1 MVIGWGEF
9 NTFVIVSCRAWA
21 STAGMSFVFNFS
33 SFLIGLIIYAA
44 FRYCDPIKDGV
55 IFSKDQV
62 IRYHS
67 YSQVHPLNC
76 TKAIKC
82 DESAWLLVSVNWERI
97 VRKTCRRWT
106 LRGIMPTLRLIFRM
120 APVRQLASYC
130 DLAANNKY
138 ASSSQLDPRSLKGKE
153 TFEAVFC
160 FVFS

>member
-120 APVRQLASYC
+120 APVVGRKNNILFGLCMQTTEKLFLPP
-130 DLAANNKY
+130 DLIQFNSNLMANGIK
-138 ASSSQLDPRSLKGKE
+138 L
-153 TFEAVFC
+153 
-160 FVFS
+160 

>member
-97 VRKTCRRWT
+97 VRKTCRRWA
-106 LRGIMPTLRLIFRM
+106 LRGIMPTLRLISRR
-120 APVRQLASYC
+120 APENNHLQKGCIHKKIDFHRLRFVCNYESWLRGPQDFQL
-130 DLAANNKY
+130 
-138 ASSSQLDPRSLKGKE
+138 
-153 TFEAVFC
+153 
-160 FVFS
+160 